1 MFESK
6 SGKKFG
12 SRFAANR
19 HSEDHSPDGMH
30 KIGEPESDTPGG
42 EETKEP
48 TVKATAEKGDAE
60 VKSKR
65 RDETARGETHLKDE
79 GPEAGDVEPGN
90 PKGMNQEEGSPDVD
104 ADNQESRTDESGE
117 AVNED
122 VVPDDVKSAAAE
134 HGPAS
139 KIVVTH
145 DRETG
150 RHAVASQHSD
160 GHMHQSVHKD
170 AKSAH
175 ASAKHLGMPQQTQP
189 DVDDF
194 SHLLG

>member
-1 MFESK
+1 MAFESK
-6 SGKKFG
+6 FGKKFG
-12 SRFAANR
+12 SKFAANR

-30 KIGEPESDTPGG
+30 KLGESGTPGG

-48 TVKATAEKGDAE
+48 RIQASADKGDAE

-65 RDETARGETHLKDE
+65 RDETAHGETHQKDE
-79 GPEAGDVEPGN
+79 TPEAGDVEPGN
-90 PKGMNQEEGSPDVD
+90 PEGMNQEEGSPDVD
-104 ADNQESRTDESGE
+104 ADNQEPRTDENGE
-117 AVNED
+117 ATNED

-150 RHAVASQHSD
+150 RHAVASQHKD

-175 ASAKHLGMPQQTQP
+175 ASAKHLGMSQQTQP